1 MVNFVKADIIRTAM
15 AKKETSARKIDEL
28 SCLYEI
34 ARTLSSSLNMR
45 PALEEILAILAERL
59 DMRRGTITIF
69 NPRTKEI
76 QIEVA
81 HGLTAEARKRGRY
94 RLGEGITGQ
103 VVATGQPIVV
113 PIIKDDPRF
122 LNRTRSRGAA
132 DKEQA
137 SFICVPI
144 KSEAKVLGTLS
155 VDRPFTD
162 HVSLEEDVRFL
173 TIISGLIAQ
182 TVANIQAIQ
191 EERERLLEENRRLK
205 RELQGKYS
213 LENFIAL
220 SSRMREVIEMIER
233 VAPSPA
239 TVLLRGESGTGKSL
253 IARLIHYN
261 SPRAD
266 GPFVTVACTALP
278 ENLIESEL
286 FGYEKGAFTGA
297 LNRKPG
303 LFEQASGGTI
313 FLDEIGDLPLSLQA
327 KLLHVIQEKEFYR
340 VGGTKPIKV
349 DVRIITA
356 TNRNLE
362 EFLEKGLFRED
373 LYYRLN
379 VFPIY
384 VPALRER
391 PTDIIPLAEF
401 FLEKYSS
408 QYGKKIKRLSSPAI
422 DLLVQYHWPGNVR
435 ELENVIERAVIVCDE
450 EVIRSYHLPQ
460 SLQTAESTGTKS
472 QRSLAQAVRNLEVEL
487 IVEALKET
495 KGNQSEAARMLDTS
509 LRILNYKIRKYGINP
524 KAFKMP
530 AKGVK

>member
-1 MVNFVKADIIRTAM
+1 MV
-15 AKKETSARKIDEL
+15 SAPENTEKTVAREIEEL
-28 SCLYEI
+28 SCLYEV
-34 ARTLSSSLNMR
+34 AKTLSSSLNMHE
-45 PALEEILAILAERL
+45 ALEKILGILAERL

-103 VVATGQPIVV
+103 VVATGQPIIV
-113 PIIKDDPRF
+113 PHIKDDPRF
-122 LNRTRSRGAA
+122 LNRTRSRGKLE
-132 DKEQA
+132 KEHV

-144 KSEAKVLGTLS
+144 KSGAKVLGTLS
-155 VDRPFTD
+155 VDRLFAS

-173 TIISGLIAQ
+173 TIIAGLIAQ
-182 TVANIQAIQ
+182 TVANLQAIQ
-191 EERERLLEENRRLK
+191 EERERLIEENLRLK
-205 RELQGKYS
+205 RELRGRYS
-213 LENFIAL
+213 MENFVAL
-220 SSRMREVIEMIER
+220 SSRMREVLEMIER
-233 VAPSPA
+233 VARSPA

-261 SPRAD
+261 SVRAE

-278 ENLIESEL
+278 ETLIESEL

-297 LNRKPG
+297 LTRKPG
-303 LFEQASGGTI
+303 LFEQANGGTI
-313 FLDEIGDLPLSLQA
+313 FLDEIGDLPLPLQA

-340 VGGTKPIKV
+340 LGGTKPIKV

-362 EFLEKGLFRED
+362 DLVERGLFRED

-384 VPALRER
+384 VPPLRER
-391 PTDIIPLAEF
+391 TTDIIPLAEF
-401 FLEKYSS
+401 FLEKYAAE
-408 QYGKKIKRLSSPAI
+408 YGKEIKRLSSPAI

-450 EVIRSYHLPQ
+450 EVIRSYHLPR
-460 SLQTAESTGTKS
+460 SLQTAESSKTKTH
-472 QRSLAQAVRNLEVEL
+472 RTLAQAVRNLEIEL

-495 KGNQSEAARMLDTS
+495 RGNQSEAARLLDTS

-524 KAFKMP
+524 KAFKRY
-530 AKGVK
+530 AGKAREKT

>member
-1 MVNFVKADIIRTAM
+1 MEAQ
-15 AKKETSARKIDEL
+15 RKILKPREVEEL
-28 SCLYEI
+28 ACLYEI
-34 ARTLSSSLNMR
+34 AKTLSSSLNMR
-45 PALEEILAILAERL
+45 QALEEILAILAEKL

-69 NPRTKEI
+69 NPRTQEI

-103 VVATGQPIVV
+103 VVATGQPIIV
-113 PIIKDDPRF
+113 PAITNDPRF
-122 LNRTRSRGAA
+122 LNKTRSRKPSEK
-132 DKEQA
+132 DKI

-144 KSEAKVLGTLS
+144 KSGAKILGTLS
-155 VDRPFTD
+155 VDRIFSD

-191 EERERLLEENRRLK
+191 EEKERLLEENRKLK

-220 SSRMREVIEMIER
+220 SSRMQEVLEMIER
-233 VAPSPA
+233 VAPSSA

-253 IARLIHYN
+253 IAKLIHFN
-261 SPRAD
+261 SPRAN
-266 GPFVTVACTALP
+266 GPFITVACTALP

-297 LNRKPG
+297 LSRKRG
-303 LFEQASGGTI
+303 LFEEANGGTI
-313 FLDEIGDLPLSLQA
+313 FLDEIGDLPLPLQA

-340 VGGTKPIKV
+340 VGSTRPIKV

-362 EFLEKGLFRED
+362 ELVEKGLFRED

-384 VPALRER
+384 VPPLRER
-391 PTDIIPLAEF
+391 STDIIPLAEF
-401 FLEKYSS
+401 FLEKYSREH
-408 QYGKKIKRLSSPAI
+408 GKEIKRLSSPAI

-435 ELENVIERAVIVCDE
+435 ELENVIERAVLVCDE

-460 SLQTAESTGTKS
+460 SLQTAESSNTYARK
-472 QRSLAQAVRNLEVEL
+472 SLAQAVKNLEMEL
-487 IVEALKET
+487 IIEALKET
-495 KGNQSEAARMLDTS
+495 RGNQSKAAQMLDTS

-524 KAFKMP
+524 KAFRVSS
-530 AKGVK
+530 KG

>member
-1 MVNFVKADIIRTAM
+1 MDQIAAPKNKSREV
-15 AKKETSARKIDEL
+15 EEL
-28 SCLYEI
+28 ACLYEI
-34 ARTLSSSLNMR
+34 AKTLSSSLNMR
-45 PALEEILAILAERL
+45 QALERILAILAERL

-69 NPRTKEI
+69 NPRTQEI

-103 VVATGQPIVV
+103 VVATGQPIIV
-113 PIIKDDPRF
+113 PAISNDPRF
-122 LNRTRSRGAA
+122 LNKTRSRGATEK
-132 DKEQA
+132 DKI

-144 KSEAKVLGTLS
+144 KSGAKILGTLS
-155 VDRPFTD
+155 VDRLFSD

-191 EERERLLEENRRLK
+191 EEREKLLEENRRLK
-205 RELQGKYS
+205 KELKGKYS
-213 LENFIAL
+213 FENFIAL
-220 SSRMREVIEMIER
+220 SSRMQEVLEMIER
-233 VAPSPA
+233 VAPSSA

-253 IARLIHYN
+253 IARLIHFN
-261 SPRAD
+261 SPRAG

-297 LNRKPG
+297 VNRKTG
-303 LFEQASGGTI
+303 LFEEASGGTI
-313 FLDEIGDLPLSLQA
+313 FLDEIGDLPLPLQA

-340 VGGTKPIKV
+340 VGGTRPIKV

-362 EFLEKGLFRED
+362 ELVEKGLFRED

-384 VPALRER
+384 VPPLRER
-391 PTDIIPLAEF
+391 STDIIPLAEF
-401 FLEKYSS
+401 FLEKYSRE
-408 QYGKKIKRLSSPAI
+408 YNKEIKRLSSPAI

-435 ELENVIERAVIVCDE
+435 ELENVIERAVLVCDE

-460 SLQTAESTGTKS
+460 SLQTAESSNTHARK
-472 QRSLAQAVRNLEVEL
+472 SLAQAVKNLEMEL
-487 IVEALKET
+487 IIEALKEAQ
-495 KGNQSEAARMLDTS
+495 GNQSKAAKMLDTS
-509 LRILNYKIRKYGINP
+509 LRILNYKIKKYGINP
-524 KAFKMP
+524 KAFRP
-530 AKGVK
+530 SRN

>member
-1 MVNFVKADIIRTAM
+1 MVTASQGSTQRR
-15 AKKETSARKIDEL
+15 EVEEL

-45 PALEEILAILAERL
+45 EALEKILAILAERL

-81 HGLTAEARKRGRY
+81 HGLTAEARRRGRY

-103 VVATGQPIVV
+103 VVATGQPIIV
-113 PIIKDDPRF
+113 PHIKDDPRF
-122 LNRTRSRGAA
+122 LNRTRSRGKLE
-132 DKEQA
+132 KEHV

-144 KSEAKVLGTLS
+144 KTGAKVLGTLS
-155 VDRPFTD
+155 VDRLFAD
-162 HVSLEEDVRFL
+162 HISLEEDVRFL
-173 TIISGLIAQ
+173 TIIAGLIAQ
-182 TVANIQAIQ
+182 TVANLQAIQ

-205 RELQGKYS
+205 LELKGRYS
-213 LENFIAL
+213 LDNFVAL
-220 SSRMREVIEMIER
+220 SSRMREVLEMIER
-233 VAPSPA
+233 VAQSTA

-261 SPRAD
+261 SPRAQ

-286 FGYEKGAFTGA
+286 FGYERGAFTGA
-297 LNRKPG
+297 LSRKPG
-303 LFEQASGGTI
+303 LFEQARGGTI
-313 FLDEIGDLPLSLQA
+313 FLDEIGDLPLTLQA

-340 VGGTKPIKV
+340 LGSTKPTKV

-362 EFLEKGLFRED
+362 ELLERGLFRED

-384 VPALRER
+384 VPPLRER
-391 PTDIIPLAEF
+391 VPDIIPLAEF
-401 FLEKYSS
+401 FLEKYAKE
-408 QYGKKIKRLSSPAI
+408 YGKQIKRLSSPAI

-460 SLQTAESTGTKS
+460 SLQTAESSQTKT
-472 QRSLAQAVRNLEVEL
+472 RRTLAQAVRNLEIEL

-495 KGNQSEAARMLDTS
+495 RGNQSQAAKLLDTS

-524 KAFKMP
+524 KAFKRQ
-530 AKGVK
+530 ADNISK

>member
-1 MVNFVKADIIRTAM
+1 ME
-15 AKKETSARKIDEL
+15 AKREILKPREVEEL
-28 SCLYEI
+28 ACLYEI
-34 ARTLSSSLNMR
+34 AKTLSSSLNMR
-45 PALEEILAILAERL
+45 QALEEILAILADKL

-69 NPRTKEI
+69 NPRTQEI

-103 VVATGQPIVV
+103 VVATGQPIIV
-113 PIIKDDPRF
+113 PAITNDPRF
-122 LNRTRSRGAA
+122 LNKTRSRKPSEK
-132 DKEQA
+132 DKI

-144 KSEAKVLGTLS
+144 KSGAKVLGTLS
-155 VDRPFTD
+155 VDRIFSD

-191 EERERLLEENRRLK
+191 EEKERLLEENRKLK

-220 SSRMREVIEMIER
+220 SSRMQEVLEMIER
-233 VAPSPA
+233 VAPSSA

-253 IARLIHYN
+253 IAKLIHFN
-261 SPRAD
+261 SPRAN
-266 GPFVTVACTALP
+266 GPFITVACTALP

-286 FGYEKGAFTGA
+286 FGYERGAFTGA
-297 LNRKPG
+297 VSRKRG
-303 LFEQASGGTI
+303 LFEEANEGTI
-313 FLDEIGDLPLSLQA
+313 FLDEIGDLPLPLQA

-340 VGGTKPIKV
+340 VGSTRPIKV

-362 EFLEKGLFRED
+362 ELVEKGLFRED

-384 VPALRER
+384 VPPLRER
-391 PTDIIPLAEF
+391 STDIIPLAEF
-401 FLEKYSS
+401 FLEKYSCE
-408 QYGKKIKRLSSPAI
+408 YGKEIKRLSSPAI

-435 ELENVIERAVIVCDE
+435 ELENVIERAVLVCDE

-460 SLQTAESTGTKS
+460 SLQTAESSNTYAQK
-472 QRSLAQAVRNLEVEL
+472 SLAQAVKNLEMEL
-487 IVEALKET
+487 IIEALKEAR
-495 KGNQSEAARMLDTS
+495 GNQSKAAKMLDTS
-509 LRILNYKIRKYGINP
+509 LRILNYKIKKYGINP
-524 KAFKMP
+524 KAFRVPGKS
-530 AKGVK
+530 

>member
-1 MVNFVKADIIRTAM
+1 MEKRDQGCREV
-15 AKKETSARKIDEL
+15 EEL

-34 ARTLSSSLNMR
+34 AKTLSSSLNMR
-45 PALEEILAILAERL
+45 QALEEILAILAEKL

-69 NPRTKEI
+69 NPRTQEI

-81 HGLTAEARKRGRY
+81 HGLTAEARKRGKY

-103 VVATGQPIVV
+103 VVATGQPIIV
-113 PIIKDDPRF
+113 PAITNDPRF
-122 LNRTRSRGAA
+122 LNKTRSRKPSEK
-132 DKEQA
+132 DKI

-144 KSEAKVLGTLS
+144 KSGAKVLGTLS
-155 VDRPFTD
+155 VDRIFSD

-191 EERERLLEENRRLK
+191 EEKERLLEENRKLK

-220 SSRMREVIEMIER
+220 SSRMQEVLEMIER
-233 VAPSPA
+233 VAPSSA

-253 IARLIHYN
+253 IAKLIHFN
-261 SPRAD
+261 SPRAA
-266 GPFVTVACTALP
+266 GPFITVACTALP

-297 LNRKPG
+297 LSRKRG
-303 LFEQASGGTI
+303 LFEEASGGTI
-313 FLDEIGDLPLSLQA
+313 FLDEIGDLPLPLQA

-340 VGGTKPIKV
+340 LGSTRPIKV

-362 EFLEKGLFRED
+362 ELVEKGLFRED

-384 VPALRER
+384 LPPLRER
-391 PTDIIPLAEF
+391 ATDIIPLAEF
-401 FLEKYSS
+401 FLEKYSRE
-408 QYGKKIKRLSSPAI
+408 YGKEIKRLSSPAI

-435 ELENVIERAVIVCDE
+435 ELENVIERAVLVCDE

-460 SLQTAESTGTKS
+460 SLQTAESSDTYARK
-472 QRSLAQAVRNLEVEL
+472 SLAQAVKNLEMEL
-487 IVEALKET
+487 IIEALKET
-495 KGNQSEAARMLDTS
+495 RGNQSQAAKMLDTS

-524 KAFKMP
+524 KAFRVP
-530 AKGVK
+530 AKR

>member
-1 MVNFVKADIIRTAM
+1 MEELKA
-15 AKKETSARKIDEL
+15 KEFKPREVEEL

-34 ARTLSSSLNMR
+34 AKTLSSSLNMR
-45 PALEEILAILAERL
+45 QALEQVLAVLAERL

-69 NPRTKEI
+69 NPRTQEI

-103 VVATGQPIVV
+103 VVATGQPIIV
-113 PIIKDDPRF
+113 PAISNEPRF
-122 LNRTRSRGAA
+122 LNRTRSRGTTEK
-132 DKEQA
+132 DKI

-144 KSEAKVLGTLS
+144 KSGAKILGTLS
-155 VDRPFTD
+155 VDRLFSD

-191 EERERLLEENRRLK
+191 EERERLLEENRKLK
-205 RELQGKYS
+205 QALKGKYS
-213 LENFIAL
+213 FENFIAL
-220 SSRMREVIEMIER
+220 SSRMQEVLEMIER
-233 VAPSPA
+233 VAPSSA

-253 IARLIHYN
+253 IARLIHFN
-261 SPRAD
+261 SPRAN

-286 FGYEKGAFTGA
+286 FGYERGAFTGA
-297 LNRKPG
+297 MNRKPG
-303 LFEQASGGTI
+303 LFEEAAGGTI
-313 FLDEIGDLPLSLQA
+313 FLDEIGDLPLPLQA

-340 VGGTKPIKV
+340 VGGTRPIKV

-362 EFLEKGLFRED
+362 ELVEKGLFRED

-384 VPALRER
+384 VPPLRER
-391 PTDIIPLAEF
+391 STDIIPLAEF
-401 FLEKYSS
+401 FLEKYSRE
-408 QYGKKIKRLSSPAI
+408 YGKKIKRLSSPAI

-435 ELENVIERAVIVCDE
+435 ELENVIERAVLVCDE

-460 SLQTAESTGTKS
+460 SLQTAESSNTHARK
-472 QRSLAQAVRNLEVEL
+472 SLAQAVKNLEMEL
-487 IVEALKET
+487 IIEALKET
-495 KGNQSEAARMLDTS
+495 RGNQSKAAKMLDTS
-509 LRILNYKIRKYGINP
+509 LRILNYKIKKYGINP
-524 KAFKMP
+524 KAFRP
-530 AKGVK
+530 ARR